1 MPEKQQQM
9 TLKRAFSLIEGLRSK
24 IGKIEKDIR
33 SLKDLLNVHD
43 NWHSLVKSWR
53 GKEVSVKDN
62 CGEVSTGTL
71 KWTDRYNLAVEKD
84 SKERVYTKGGI
95 IYIEKD
101 GE

>member
-1 MPEKQQQM
+1 MPDKQQM

-62 CGEVSTGTL
+62 CGEVSNGTL
-71 KWTDRYNLAVEKD
+71 SWTDRYNVSVKMD
-84 SKERVYTKGGI
+84 DKERVYTKGGI
-95 IYIEKD
+95 IYVERTGD
-101 GE
+101 

>member
-1 MPEKQQQM
+1 MPEKQQM

-43 NWHSLVKSWR
+43 NWHALVKSWR

-62 CGEVSTGTL
+62 CGEVSHGTL
-71 KWTDRYNLAVEKD
+71 DWTDRYNVAVKIPGG
-84 SKERVYTKGGI
+84 KERVYTKGGI
-95 IYIEKD
+95 VYVERSGD
-101 GE
+101 